1 MSLIYEF
8 DVLVIEQNL
17 IVIEQYKL
25 TIFYITCIICV
36 PHVTYLP
43 SKMYPKI

>member
-25 TIFYITCIICV
+25 TIYITCIICV